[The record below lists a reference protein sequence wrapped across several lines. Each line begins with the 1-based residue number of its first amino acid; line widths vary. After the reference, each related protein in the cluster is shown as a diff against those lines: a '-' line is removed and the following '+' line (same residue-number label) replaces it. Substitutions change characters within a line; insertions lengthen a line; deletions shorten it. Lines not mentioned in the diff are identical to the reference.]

1 MINKKTIAV
10 LVILLAAGA
19 FIVPRLLDS
28 GGSETTFRTAEADRG
43 DVVSLVASNGTVNPL
58 LTIDVSSRVAGTVS
72 AVNVDFNDRV
82 SAGDPL
88 AEIDP
93 SLLRT
98 ELRKAEADT
107 KKAEAEFNMA
117 SSLYKSNKELYSKR
131 LIPKE
136 EFDDSQSRYATAL
149 AAYEQA
155 KVALDVA
162 KTNAEGSVI
171 RAPIDGMV
179 LSRSVDPGESVTADG
194 KTLFVISSGLDEMK
208 IDARVSE
215 ADIGRVSA
223 GQSAKFR
230 VDAYPNDVFGGTV
243 TQVRNEPVVTNN
255 VVTYNVV
262 VMTKND
268 SMKLKPGMS
277 AEVRIVVSDRENVL
291 RVPTAALRFIP
302 PSNVPVRERPDEL
315 SGDSYVW
322 VELDGGRLGAV
333 PVKPG
338 ASDGVYTE
346 ILEGG
351 LKEGQKVIV
360 EAVTKGKSDAGSSLL
375 PQPRRF

>member
-1 MINKKTIAV
+1 LINKKTIAV

-19 FIVPRLLDS
+19 FIVPRFYGSGDS
-28 GGSETTFRTAEADRG
+28 EITFRTAEADRG
-43 DVVSLVASNGTVNPL
+43 DVVSLIASNGTVNPL
-58 LTIDVSSRVAGTVS
+58 QSIDVYSRVAGTVS
-72 AVNVDFNDRV
+72 AVDVDFNDRV

-93 SLLRT
+93 SLLET

-117 SSLYKSNKELYSKR
+117 NSLYKSNKELYSKR

-136 EFDDSQSRYATAL
+136 EFDDSQSRYTTAL

-155 KVALDVA
+155 RVALDIA
-162 KTNAEGSVI
+162 KTNVEGSVI
-171 RAPIDGMV
+171 RAPIDGIV

-194 KTLFVISSGLDEMK
+194 KTLFVISSDLDEMK

-215 ADIGRVSA
+215 ADIGKVSA

-230 VDAYPNDVFGGTV
+230 VDAYPNDVFSGTV
-243 TQVRNEPVVTNN
+243 TQVRNEPIVTNN

-277 AEVRIVVSDRENVL
+277 AEVRIVVSDRKNVL

-302 PSNVPVRERPDEL
+302 PSDVPVRERPDEL

-322 VELDGGRLGAV
+322 IELDGGRLGAV

-346 ILEGG
+346 ILEGD

>member
-10 LVILLAAGA
+10 LVVLLAAGA
-19 FIVPRLLDS
+19 FVVPRLFDS
-28 GGSETTFRTAEADRG
+28 GDSEITFRTAEADSG
-43 DVVSLVASNGTVNPL
+43 DVVSLIASNGTLNPL
-58 LTIDVSSRVAGTVS
+58 LSIDVSSRVAGTVS

-93 SLLRT
+93 SLLKT
-98 ELRKAEADT
+98 ELRKAEADS
-107 KKAEAEFNMA
+107 KKAEAEFNVA

-162 KTNAEGSVI
+162 KTNVEGSVI
-171 RAPIDGMV
+171 RAPMDGIV

-194 KTLFVISSGLDEMK
+194 KTLFVISSDLDEMK
-208 IDARVSE
+208 IDTRVSE
-215 ADIGRVSA
+215 ADIGKVSA
-223 GQSAKFR
+223 GQSAGFR
-230 VDAYPNDVFGGTV
+230 VDAYPSDTFSGTV
-243 TQVRNEPVVTNN
+243 SQVRNEPIVTNN

-277 AEVRIVVSDRENVL
+277 AEVKIVVSDRKDVL

-315 SGDSYVW
+315 SGASYVW
-322 VELDGGRLGAV
+322 VELDGGRIGAV

-360 EAVTKGKSDAGSSLL
+360 EAVTKGKSDSGSSLL

>member
-1 MINKKTIAV
+1 MINKTTIAV

-19 FIVPRLLDS
+19 FIIPRLYSSGDS
-28 GGSETTFRTAEADRG
+28 EITFRTAEVDRG
-43 DVVSLVASNGTVNPL
+43 DVVSLIASNGTVNP
-58 LTIDVSSRVAGTVS
+58 IQSINVSSRVAGTVS
-72 AVNVDFNDRV
+72 AVDVDFNDRV

-93 SLLRT
+93 SLLET

-117 SSLYKSNKELYSKR
+117 NSLYKSNKELYSKR

-136 EFDDSQSRYATAL
+136 EFDDSQSRYTTAL

-155 KVALDVA
+155 RVTLDIA
-162 KTNAEGSVI
+162 KTNVEGSVI
-171 RAPIDGMV
+171 RAPIDGIV

-194 KTLFVISSGLDEMK
+194 KTLFVISSDLDEMK

-215 ADIGRVSA
+215 ADIGKVSA

-230 VDAYPNDVFGGTV
+230 VDAYPNDVFTGAV
-243 TQVRNEPVVTNN
+243 TQVRNEPIVTNN

-277 AEVRIVVSDRENVL
+277 AEVRIVVSDKKNVL

-322 VELDGGRLGAV
+322 IELDGGRLGAV

-346 ILEGG
+346 ILEGD
-351 LKEGQKVIV
+351 LQEGQKVIV

>member
-1 MINKKTIAV
+1 MINKTTIAV

-19 FIVPRLLDS
+19 FFIPKFYSSRDS
-28 GGSETTFRTAEADRG
+28 EITFRTAEVDRG
-43 DVVSLVASNGTVNPL
+43 DVVSLIASNGTVNPL
-58 LTIDVSSRVAGTVS
+58 QSIDVSSRVAGTVS
-72 AVNVDFNDRV
+72 AVDVDFNDRV

-93 SLLRT
+93 SLLET

-117 SSLYKSNKELYSKR
+117 NSLYKSNKELYSKR

-136 EFDDSQSRYATAL
+136 EFDDSQSRYTTAL

-155 KVALDVA
+155 RVALDIA
-162 KTNAEGSVI
+162 KTNVEGSVI
-171 RAPIDGMV
+171 RAPIDGIV

-194 KTLFVISSGLDEMK
+194 KTLFVISSDLDEMK

-215 ADIGRVSA
+215 ADIGKVSA

-230 VDAYPNDVFGGTV
+230 VDAYPNDVFSGTV

-277 AEVRIVVSDRENVL
+277 AEVRIVVSDKKNVL

-322 VELDGGRLGAV
+322 IELDGGRLGAV

-338 ASDGVYTE
+338 SSDGVYTE

>member
-1 MINKKTIAV
+1 MINKTTIAV

-19 FIVPRLLDS
+19 FIAPRFYSSGDS
-28 GGSETTFRTAEADRG
+28 EITFRTAEVDRG
-43 DVVSLVASNGTVNPL
+43 NVVSLIASNGTVNP
-58 LTIDVSSRVAGTVS
+58 IQSINVSSRVAGTVS
-72 AVNVDFNDRV
+72 AVDVDFNDRV

-93 SLLRT
+93 SLLET

-107 KKAEAEFNMA
+107 KKAEAEFNLA
-117 SSLYKSNKELYSKR
+117 NSLYKSNKELYSKR

-136 EFDDSQSRYATAL
+136 EFDDSQSRYTTAL

-155 KVALDVA
+155 KVALDIA
-162 KTNAEGSVI
+162 KTNVQGSVI
-171 RAPIDGMV
+171 RAPIDGIV

-194 KTLFVISSGLDEMK
+194 KTLFVISSDLDEMK

-215 ADIGRVSA
+215 ADIGKVSA

-230 VDAYPNDVFGGTV
+230 VDAYPNDVFSGTV
-243 TQVRNEPVVTNN
+243 TQVRNEPIVTNN

-277 AEVRIVVSDRENVL
+277 AEVRIVVSDRKNVL

-322 VELDGGRLGAV
+322 IELDGGRLGAV

-346 ILEGG
+346 ILDGG
-351 LKEGQKVIV
+351 LIEGQKVIV
-360 EAVTKGKSDAGSSLL
+360 EAVTTGKSDTGSSLL

>member
-1 MINKKTIAV
+1 
-10 LVILLAAGA
+10 
-19 FIVPRLLDS
+19 
-28 GGSETTFRTAEADRG
+28 
-43 DVVSLVASNGTVNPL
+43 
-58 LTIDVSSRVAGTVS
+58 
-72 AVNVDFNDRV
+72 
-82 SAGDPL
+82 
-88 AEIDP
+88 
-93 SLLRT
+93 
-98 ELRKAEADT
+98 
-107 KKAEAEFNMA
+107 
-117 SSLYKSNKELYSKR
+117 
-131 LIPKE
+131 
-136 EFDDSQSRYATAL
+136 
-149 AAYEQA
+149 
-155 KVALDVA
+155 
-162 KTNAEGSVI
+162 
-171 RAPIDGMV
+171 
-179 LSRSVDPGESVTADG
+179 
-194 KTLFVISSGLDEMK
+194 MK

-215 ADIGRVSA
+215 ADIGKVSS

-230 VDAYPNDVFGGTV
+230 VDAYPNDVFSGTV
-243 TQVRNEPVVTNN
+243 TQVRNEPIVTNN

-277 AEVRIVVSDRENVL
+277 AEVRIVVSDRKNVL

-302 PSNVPVRERPDEL
+302 PSNAPVRERPDEL

-322 VELDGGRLGAV
+322 IELGGGRLGAV

-346 ILEGG
+346 IREDD

>member
-28 GGSETTFRTAEADRG
+28 GDSETTFRTAGVDRG

-58 LTIDVSSRVAGTVS
+58 LTIDVSSRVAGTVT
-72 AVNVDFNDRV
+72 AVNADFNDRV

-93 SLLRT
+93 SLLET

-136 EFDDSQSRYATAL
+136 EFDDSQSRYAAAL

-162 KTNAEGSVI
+162 KTNVEGSVI
-171 RAPIDGMV
+171 RAPMDGMV
-179 LSRSVDPGESVTADG
+179 LSRSIDPGEAVTADG

-208 IDARVSE
+208 IDTRVSE

-223 GQSAKFR
+223 GQSARFR
-230 VDAYPNDVFGGTV
+230 VDAYPNDVFDGTV
-243 TQVRNEPVVTNN
+243 TQVRNEPIVTNN

-262 VMTKND
+262 VMTEND

-302 PSNVPVRERPDEL
+302 PSNAPVRERPDEL
-315 SGDSYVW
+315 SGDSHVW
-322 VELDGGRLGAV
+322 IELDGGRLGAV

-351 LKEGQKVIV
+351 LEEGQKVIV
-360 EAVTKGKSDAGSSLL
+360 EAVTKGKSDTGSSLL

>member
-1 MINKKTIAV
+1 LINKKTIAV

-28 GGSETTFRTAEADRG
+28 GDSETTFRTAGVDRG

-58 LTIDVSSRVAGTVS
+58 LTIDVSSRVAGTVT
-72 AVNVDFNDRV
+72 AVNADFNDRV

-93 SLLRT
+93 SLLET

-136 EFDDSQSRYATAL
+136 EFDDSQSRYAAAL

-162 KTNAEGSVI
+162 KTNVEGSVI
-171 RAPIDGMV
+171 RAPMDGMV
-179 LSRSVDPGESVTADG
+179 LSRSIDPGEAVTADG

-208 IDARVSE
+208 IDTRVSE

-223 GQSAKFR
+223 GQSARFR
-230 VDAYPNDVFGGTV
+230 VDAYPNDVFDGTV
-243 TQVRNEPVVTNN
+243 TQVRNEPIVTNN

-262 VMTKND
+262 VMTEND

-302 PSNVPVRERPDEL
+302 PSNAPVRERPDEL
-315 SGDSYVW
+315 SGDSHVW
-322 VELDGGRLGAV
+322 IELDGGRLGAV

-351 LKEGQKVIV
+351 LEEGQKVIV
-360 EAVTKGKSDAGSSLL
+360 EAVTKGKSDTGSSLL